1 METGYFDWAATAVA
15 DPALSMNVLFGNAP
29 FGNPSSKHAA
39 GRAAKAAY
47 EEARS
52 RCAGVLGAGTGTEP
66 EIEPRHV
73 YFTGSG
79 TEANAIVLHS
89 FLRRKL
95 ESGGTGAVLYS
106 AVEHPSIRENCL
118 LLQHYGMDVREI
130 AVEGDGR
137 VSAAALE
144 KAFAAGKAPAFV
156 TVMAVN
162 NETGSVNDIG
172 GLVSWIR
179 GHSERPV
186 HVHVDCVQ
194 ALGKMPLPLKAW
206 DIDSASF
213 SAHKICGPRGIGI
226 LYLRKPLIP
235 PWLGGGQE
243 RGLRPGTENI
253 AGALSFAAALEKYAA
268 PGPCEKHRMAAA
280 ERMARLVAGLNALGR
295 GRFHIIPACRPVSLV
310 GGADTG
316 GPDFS
321 PYILQA
327 SFDGIPGEVFA
338 RALDEKGFCIS
349 TGSACSSAK
358 TERPVLFAIGVNEKQ
373 RLEGVRFSQGYATTN
388 AAIDALLGAVG
399 EVLKIL

>member
-15 DPALSMNVLFGNAP
+15 DPAFSVNAP
-29 FGNPSSKHAA
+29 FGNPSSKHAV
-39 GRAAKAAY
+39 GREAKAAY
-47 EEARS
+47 EDARS
-52 RCAGVLGAGTGTEP
+52 RCAGLLG
-66 EIEPRHV
+66 IEPRHV

-79 TEANAIVLHS
+79 TEANTIVLHS

-95 ESGGTGAVLYS
+95 ESGGTGAMLYS

-118 LLQHYGMDVREI
+118 LFQHYGMDVREI
-130 AVEGDGR
+130 AVEKDGR
-137 VSAAALE
+137 VSVAALE
-144 KAFAAGKAPAFV
+144 KAFASGKAPTFV

-172 GLVSWIR
+172 GLICWIR
-179 GHSERPV
+179 THSERPV
-186 HVHVDCVQ
+186 HIHVDCVQ
-194 ALGKMPLPLKAW
+194 ALGKMPLPLKSW
-206 DIDSASF
+206 DIDSAAF

-235 PWLGGGQE
+235 PCLGGGQE
-243 RGLRPGTENI
+243 AGLRPGTENI

-268 PGPCEKHRMAAA
+268 LEPCAKHRTEAA
-280 ERMARLVAGLNALGR
+280 ERMARLITGLQSLGL
-295 GRFHIIPACRPVSLV
+295 GRFHIIPECRFLFPI
-310 GGADTG
+310 G

-349 TGSACSSAK
+349 TGAACSSTK
-358 TERPVLFAIGVNEKQ
+358 TERPVLFAIGVSEKQ
-373 RLEGVRFSQGYATTN
+373 RLEGVRFSQGFATTN
-388 AAIDALLGAVG
+388 AAIDALLGAVA
-399 EVLKIL
+399 EVLKVL

>member
-15 DPALSMNVLFGNAP
+15 DPQLLSLAIEAP

-52 RCAGVLGAGTGTEP
+52 QCAGVLGAGTEKGTGT

-73 YFTGSG
+73 YFTGGG

-89 FLRRKL
+89 FLRRNL
-95 ESGGTGAVLYS
+95 ESGGGGAMLYS
-106 AVEHPSIRENCL
+106 AAEHPSIRENCL
-118 LLQHYGMDVREI
+118 LLRHYGMDVREI
-130 AVEGDGR
+130 AVGKDGR

-172 GLVSWIR
+172 GLAAWIR
-179 GHSERPV
+179 ARSERPV
-186 HVHVDCVQ
+186 HIHVDCVQ
-194 ALGKMPLPLKAW
+194 ALGKMPLPLQQW
-206 DIDSASF
+206 DIDSAAF
-213 SAHKICGPRGIGI
+213 SAHKIGGPRGIGI

-253 AGALSFAAALEKYAA
+253 GGALAFAAALEKYAA
-268 PGPCEKHRMAAA
+268 PEPCAKHRAEAA
-280 ERMARLVAGLNALGR
+280 ERMARLVVGLTSCGR
-295 GRFHIIPACRPVSLV
+295 GRFRIIPECRSE
-310 GGADTG
+310 

-349 TGSACSSAK
+349 TGSACSSTK
-358 TERPVLFAIGVNEKQ
+358 TERPVLAAMGVSEKQ
-373 RLEGVRFSQGYATTN
+373 RLEGVRFSQGCATTN
-388 AAIDALLGAVG
+388 AAIDALLGAVA
-399 EVLKIL
+399 EVLKVL